1 MNYHITNILEMLEDE
16 SGKYSEERESDV
28 RNLIDSFSCPL
39 NAEIEYFL
47 HHNAIEFA
55 KRKQCITYFVRDF
68 NGELVAYYALTHK
81 AVEINASHLSKT
93 VNRGIAS
100 HAEQSLDTGI
110 FNASAFLLAQ
120 FGKNGAYNGEL
131 NISGSDLMN
140 CVLDS
145 LCAAQHLV
153 GGGIVYLE
161 CEDAPKLI
169 AFCTSDTN
177 RFREFGTRESKSENI
192 TYRQFLCLF

>member
-1 MNYHITNILEMLEDE
+1 MKGYHISNILDIMGMRSKNGEAIVQ
-16 SGKYSEERESDV
+16 S
-28 RNLIDSFSCPL
+28 LIDSFSCPL
-39 NAEIEYFL
+39 NAEIEHFL
-47 HHNAIEFA
+47 KHNAIEFA
-55 KRKQCITYFVRDF
+55 KRHQCITYFVLE
-68 NGELVAYYALTHK
+68 NGTNKLVAYYALTHK
-81 AVEINASHLSKT
+81 AVEIDASHLSKT
-93 VNRGIAS
+93 VNKGIAR

-131 NISGSDLMN
+131 NISGSELMN
-140 CVLDS
+140 CVLSS

-169 AFCTSDTN
+169 AFYTSDTN

-192 TYRQFLCLF
+192 TYRQFLRLF